1 MRIIALFV
9 ITFMMVVNFASA
21 DETISTDVAE
31 RARNATVLV
40 SNQMGE
46 NDGGFGSGVVI
57 SPSGMVLTNYHVIHR
72 ADTLR
77 VFFYDP
83 KDNNYY
89 PAEVI
94 GIDPVADLALLQLK
108 VDEKMLPLEFLLIE
122 DEEWT
127 VAEPVMAIGHPMG
140 IQWTVSLGH
149 IASTIRTGK
158 ISPYVST
165 LQHSAE
171 IHQGNSGGPL
181 INSDGEVVGIN
192 TYLMMPEKAWS
203 GIAYAIRG
211 DIVKYSVDQMLN
223 HEGPVK
229 YPAFRLQL
237 RGLTE
242 FGVKWIN
249 KNHPDQ
255 IVPENIFGMVILAI
269 DEGGWA
275 EQHGMEAFDV
285 VVAIDGEPINN
296 MLDVRNAVMGT
307 GLTPGDRVD
316 LLIIRDRHFRKIP
329 YEITWIDFTNYLD
342 FYDSSMD
349 EKEMPRVPEPEKP
362 EEPPVEDEPSIYDNK
377 DQ

>member
-40 SNQMGE
+40 ANQTGDS
-46 NDGGFGSGVVI
+46 DGGFGSGVVI
-57 SPSGMVLTNYHVIHR
+57 TPSGMVLTNYHVIHR

-122 DEEWT
+122 SEEWK
-127 VAEPVMAIGHPMG
+127 VADEVMAIGHPMG

-171 IHQGNSGGPL
+171 IHQGNSGGAL
-181 INSDGEVVGIN
+181 INVAGDIVGIN
-192 TYLMMPEKAWS
+192 TYLMMPEKGWS

-211 DIVKYSVDQMLN
+211 DIVKYSLERMLN
-223 HEGPVK
+223 EEGPVK
-229 YPAFRLQL
+229 YPAFRLSL
-237 RGLTE
+237 RGLNE
-242 FGVKWIN
+242 FGVKWI
-249 KNHPDQ
+249 KENHPNQ
-255 IVPENIFGMVILAI
+255 TVPENIFGMIILTVEE
-269 DEGGWA
+269 DSWA
-275 EQHGMEAFDV
+275 AQHGIESFDV
-285 VVAIDGEPINN
+285 VVAIDGNPINN
-296 MLDVRNAVMGT
+296 MLDVRTIVMG
-307 GLTPGDRVD
+307 GGYQPGQHAE
-316 LLIIRDRHFRKIP
+316 LLVIRDGHFRKIP
-329 YEITWIDFTNYLD
+329 YELTWINFESYLE
-342 FYDSSMD
+342 FYDESMD
-349 EKEMPRVPEPEKP
+349 EKEMPRVPT
-362 EEPPVEDEPSIYDNK
+362 PPSEDE
-377 DQ
+377 QTR